1 MEFCKL
7 KRSVSN
13 GIFFEYVKSVYYGTM
28 ENQCNC
34 IDQTDLEGESK

>member
-1 MEFCKL
+1 MEFFESKQ
-7 KRSVSN
+7 SVRN

-34 IDQTDLEGESK
+34 IDQVDLEGESK